1 MGKKPVVGPRM
12 TAEIEGDFA
21 VFMTGMRVNN
31 FFKVKRW
38 LPTFWS
44 MGGVL
49 KAMWADQ
56 ETTGALHAH
65 AYWGN
70 RGAVMIVYFRSIE
83 HLERFANNRELAHSK
98 ALQDYFRRMKD
109 NPAVGIWHESYVVH
123 DGEYEAVYNHMPE
136 ATGLAAAGEC
146 VPVSRRGNSA
156 SARRATGA
164 QVAARA
170 VAAPGRDLD
179 PVTPVVDEIFPAAP
193 ADRSAA

>member
-1 MGKKPVVGPRM
+1 MGRKPVVGPRM
-12 TAEIEGDFA
+12 AAEIEGDFA

-31 FFKVKRW
+31 FFKVNRW

-49 KAMWADQ
+49 KAMFADQ
-56 ETTGALHAH
+56 EATGALHAH

-70 RGAVMIVYFRSIE
+70 RGAVMIAYFRSIE

-109 NPAVGIWHESYVVH
+109 NSVVGIWHESYVVRN
-123 DGEYEAVYNHMPE
+123 GEYEAVYNHMPV

-164 QVAARA
+164 RAAA
-170 VAAPGRDLD
+170 EAAAASGSDVD
-179 PVTPVVDEIFPAAP
+179 PLAPVVDEVFPRGA
-193 ADRSAA
+193 ADRSVA